1 MMHAHRG
8 SDLGTL
14 PATEFSL
21 TDQVARA
28 DTGYVTIFAREP
40 VFFPQ
45 SSIGRIQA
53 NQAMLFGCIAQCPT
67 TAQYRMRFVLLN

>member
-1 MMHAHRG
+1 MVHAFRR
-8 SDLGTL
+8 LNLRTL
-14 PATEFSL
+14 PTTEFSL

-28 DTGYVTIFAREP
+28 DTGYVTVFTRES

-53 NQAMLFGCIAQCPT
+53 NQTMLVGCVAQSAT
-67 TAQYRMRFVLLN
+67 TA